1 MLIDKFTKPIVLS
14 RGENAAYEFV
24 KAILKEYRYFK
35 KVLRGYDSHLISCEL
50 NNFDVKIDIIPN
62 SLEKCMPLFFKKT

>member
-1 MLIDKFTKPIVLS
+1 MLIDKFTKPIVVS

-35 KVLRGYDSHLISCEL
+35 KVRKKHFNKNLIFSEEEEQLTSNICWICEKFIYDA
-50 NNFDVKIDIIPN
+50 
-62 SLEKCMPLFFKKT
+62 MKK